1 MSWAHPLVL
10 LLLLLVPLVLLGGWS
25 AASGRAWPTLAEV
38 EVAGGTVYARAQTA
52 AHRSRRALLLP
63 LALAL
68 TIIALAGPRWGGQ
81 NESAVEPAREVM
93 IALDLSRSMLVTDA
107 PRSRIDRAHAVIQT
121 LLDHCGGERVGLVVF
136 SGGAYVQ
143 VPLSSDYQIFREFLP
158 VLWPGYMPRGGSDYG
173 AMLRAALDG
182 FSADRNMDR
191 YLVVI
196 GDGESTTDD
205 WPAEMARLRQR
216 GIRVLGL
223 GIGTAAGGAVPPRR
237 YGDPSPAH
245 SRLEA
250 GTLQKLAAGTEGIYR
265 DATTQFDAASLLAET
280 VELGKKTRLAERS
293 SERAADRFQW
303 FLAAALAAGLAG
315 LWRDIASRP
324 RARAVARP
332 SALGTTRSA
341 IYAAEMTF
349 AGLILAVLWLGGSAA
364 PAGAHDLGDEADV
377 PITAQGKLRKLVAH
391 VAGHPA
397 LEVPDLLRIA
407 ELTVNYG
414 IESFDKGDDV
424 SEGVILDGLQAVRYG
439 RARAPMLPEWDHLQK
454 DLERLRLRQATSDAA
469 RRPPEE
475 KKQSYDEED
484 RPQQT
489 SGQGTQQTTSESFG
503 TGGSALTDISIG
515 DLGAPPP
522 RAPGATPAPRRALP
536 GTGSGAGT
544 PGAPGGADNPIRKL
558 LLKNLRDVVQEDQPG
573 VLFQALSGDLHTEP
587 AGGKDW

>member
-1 MSWAHPLVL
+1 MSWSHPLAL
-10 LLLLLVPLVLLGGWS
+10 LLLLLPVVLLRWS
-25 AASGRAWPTLAEV
+25 ATSGRAWPTLRQV
-38 EVAGGTVYARAQTA
+38 EVAGGTVHAFRARRPGWA
-52 AHRSRRALLLP
+52 RRAWLLS

-68 TIIALAGPRWGGQ
+68 TIVALAGPRWGGQ
-81 NESAVEPAREVM
+81 AETAVEPAREILV
-93 IALDLSRSMLVTDA
+93 ALDLSRSMLVTDA
-107 PRSRIDRAHAVIQT
+107 PRSRIDRAHAVIRA
-121 LLDHCGGERVGLVVF
+121 LLDHCSGERVGLVVF

-143 VPLSSDYQIFREFLP
+143 VPLSSDYQIFREFLE
-158 VLWPGYMPRGGSDYG
+158 VLRPGYMPRGGSDYG

-182 FSADRNMDR
+182 FSADKNMDR

-205 WPAEMARLRQR
+205 WPAELARVRQR
-216 GIRVLGL
+216 GIHVLGL
-223 GIGTAAGGAVPPRR
+223 GIGTSAGGAVPPRR

-250 GTLQKLAAGTEGIYR
+250 ATLQKLAAGTEGIYR
-265 DATTQFDAASLLAET
+265 DATTQFDAASLLAQS
-280 VELGKKTRLAERS
+280 VELGKKTRLAERQ

-303 FLAAALAAGLAG
+303 FLAPALIAGLAG
-315 LWRDIASRP
+315 LWREIASRP
-324 RARAVARP
+324 RAGPVTRRAVKLPAELTV
-332 SALGTTRSA
+332 AGLMLAALWLLGTPS
-341 IYAAEMTF
+341 
-349 AGLILAVLWLGGSAA
+349 

-391 VAGHPA
+391 VAGHPQ

-414 IESFDKGDDV
+414 IESFDKGDSV
-424 SEGVILDGLQAVRYG
+424 AEGVIADGLQAVRYG
-439 RARAPMLPEWDHLQK
+439 RARAPMLPEWDHLQQ
-454 DLERLRLRQATSDAA
+454 DLERLRLRQATGEAA

-489 SGQGTQQTTSESFG
+489 NGQGTQQTTSESFG
-503 TGGSALTDISIG
+503 TGGAALTDITIG
-515 DLGAPPP
+515 DLGPPP
-522 RAPGATPAPRRALP
+522 PHPPGSTPAPRRASP
-536 GTGSGAGT
+536 QGTGSAGGLPDASGA
-544 PGAPGGADNPIRKL
+544 ANNPIRKL

>member
-1 MSWAHPLVL
+1 MSWAHPLIL
-10 LLLLLVPLVLLGGWS
+10 LLLLLVPLVVLRGWS
-25 AASGRAWPTLAEV
+25 ATSGRAWPTLKQV
-38 EVAGGTVYARAQTA
+38 EVAGGTVYAR
-52 AHRSRRALLLP
+52 RADRAGRPQRVWLLS

-81 NESAVEPAREVM
+81 TESAVEPAREVM
-93 IALDLSRSMLVTDA
+93 IALDLSRSMLVPDA

-121 LLDHCGGERVGLVVF
+121 VLDHCGGERVGLVVF
-136 SGGAYVQ
+136 SGSAYVQ

-158 VLWPGYMPRGGSDYG
+158 VLRPGYMPRGGSDYG

-182 FSADRNMDR
+182 FSADKNMDR

-205 WPAEMARLRQR
+205 WPAELARVRQR

-250 GTLQKLAAGTEGIYR
+250 ATLQKLASSTEGIYR

-280 VELGKKTRLAERS
+280 VELGKKTRLAERQ

-315 LWRDIASRP
+315 LWREIAPRP
-324 RARAVARP
+324 KARAVARP
-332 SALGTTRSA
+332 NALGTTRST
-341 IYAAEMTF
+341 IYTTVAA
-349 AGLILAVLWLGGSAA
+349 LILAALWLVAGPH
-364 PAGAHDLGDEADV
+364 PAGAHDLGDEAEV

-397 LEVPDLLRIA
+397 LDVPDLLRIA

-414 IESFDKGDDV
+414 IESFDKGDSV
-424 SEGVILDGLQAVRYG
+424 SEGVIADGLQAVRYG

-454 DLERLRLRQATSDAA
+454 DLERLRLRQATGDAA

-489 SGQGTQQTTSESFG
+489 NGQGTQQTTSESFG
-503 TGGSALTDISIG
+503 TGGAALTDITLG
-515 DLGAPPP
+515 DLGSPPP
-522 RAPGATPAPRRALP
+522 HVPGRTPAPRRAAP
-536 GTGSGAGT
+536 GTGTGT
-544 PGAPGGADNPIRKL
+544 GDGPSNAAAAANNPIRKL
-558 LLKNLRDVVQEDQPG
+558 LLKNLREVVEEDQPG
-573 VLFQALSGDLHTEP
+573 VIFQALSGDLHTEP

>member
-10 LLLLLVPLVLLGGWS
+10 LLLLVVPLVVLGGWS
-25 AASGRAWPTLAEV
+25 ATSGRAWPTLAEV
-38 EVAGGTVYARAQTA
+38 EVAGGTVYARAKTA
-52 AHRSRRALLLP
+52 ARRRRALLLP

-68 TIIALAGPRWGGQ
+68 TIVALAGPRWGGQ

-158 VLWPGYMPRGGSDYG
+158 MLRPGYMPRGGSDYG

-182 FSADRNMDR
+182 FSADKNMDR

-205 WPAEMARLRQR
+205 WPAEMARVRQR

-223 GIGTAAGGAVPPRR
+223 GIGTAAGGAGPPRR

-250 GTLQKLAAGTEGIYR
+250 ATLQKLAAGTEGIYR

-280 VELGKKTRLAERS
+280 VELGKKTRLAERQ

-315 LWRDIASRP
+315 LWREIASRP

-332 SALGTTRSA
+332 PVKLPAEIAVAALTL
-341 IYAAEMTF
+341 AA
-349 AGLILAVLWLGGSAA
+349 LWLVGA
-364 PAGAHDLGDEADV
+364 PHSAGAHDLGDEAEV

-414 IESFDKGDDV
+414 IESFDKGDSV
-424 SEGVILDGLQAVRYG
+424 SEGVIVDGLQAVRYG

-454 DLERLRLRQATSDAA
+454 DLERLRLRQATGDAA

-489 SGQGTQQTTSESFG
+489 NGQGTQQTTSESFG
-503 TGGSALTDISIG
+503 TGGAALTDIAIG

-522 RAPGATPAPRRALP
+522 RAPGGTPAPRRASP
-536 GTGSGAGT
+536 GTGSGDGP
-544 PGAPGGADNPIRKL
+544 PGASAGANNPIRKL
-558 LLKNLRDVVQEDQPG
+558 LLKNLREVVQEDQPG